1 MKSTITLGIALAAGT
16 LGSLGAAPQALAV
29 PFTNT
34 SGTICKNDN
43 AGEANFIDYV
53 AGKGT
58 RSIKN
63 GRTEVICP
71 LTRDTQNSD
80 GAFVHVFL
88 THNGNRTTTCTA
100 FSHDHRGTL
109 LASNSETFT
118 GPDFAILSISLD
130 GAGKSDAYSDYS
142 VRCGIPGNSQG
153 VILGVDLEER

>member
-29 PFTNT
+29 PYTNT

-53 AGKGT
+53 EGKGT
-58 RSIKN
+58 RSRKN

-80 GAFVHVFL
+80 GAFVYVDL
-88 THNGNRTTTCTA
+88 IHNGNRTTTCTA
-100 FSHDHRGTL
+100 FSYNYTGSL
-109 LASNSETFT
+109 LASNSATFT
-118 GPDFAILSISLD
+118 GAGFSELSIDLN
-130 GAGKSDAYSDYS
+130 GFGKSNPSSDYS
-142 VRCGIPGNSQG
+142 VRCVIPGNSQG